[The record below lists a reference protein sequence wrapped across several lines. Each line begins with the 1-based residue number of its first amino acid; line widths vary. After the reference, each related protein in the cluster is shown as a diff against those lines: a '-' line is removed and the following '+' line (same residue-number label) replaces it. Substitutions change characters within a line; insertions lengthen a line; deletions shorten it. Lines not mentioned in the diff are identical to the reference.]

1 MLIIENRIIEK
12 EEKSVRYTLNYPVIK
27 LLNKENNFIN
37 FINKKCFKEVVQQ
50 ILSEDESNI
59 LINLLTEYTVTFN
72 ENNIISIPIEFNQF
86 IGLYNIS
93 YINSYN
99 YDFNLEKE
107 IKLKDI
113 FDKGIDYKKFLTDT
127 IKLQLSKTL
136 ECCEKEIEDELI
148 NLIYSI
154 KIYEDQPFYLE
165 NEGLVICFSSYEMG
179 NSITNIL
186 EFKVMYEDAIDYFSD
201 YFISEVLF

>member
-37 FINKKCFKEVVQQ
+37 FINKKIYEDVLCFKEVVQQ

-113 FDKGIDYKKFLTDT
+113 FDKGIDYKKFQ
-127 IKLQLSKTL
+127 IQ
-136 ECCEKEIEDELI
+136 
-148 NLIYSI
+148 
-154 KIYEDQPFYLE
+154 
-165 NEGLVICFSSYEMG
+165 
-179 NSITNIL
+179 
-186 EFKVMYEDAIDYFSD
+186 
-201 YFISEVLF
+201 